1 MRQFQ
6 ERKNIRRKMY
16 SKPVLIGM
24 FVLCLI
30 LIKAVVNI
38 YLKYRLSIVEKEV
51 LEVKLLELKEREH
64 VLESDIKNL
73 ESEDGLES
81 EFRKKFNVA
90 KPQEQL
96 IVVLPDE
103 EKVEEVETE
112 SFFKRM
118 FRSVGSWF
126 GIGH

>member
-6 ERKNIRRKMY
+6 ERKNIRRKVY

-24 FVLCLI
+24 IVLCL
-30 LIKAVVNI
+30 LLTKAVVNI
-38 YLKYRLSIVEKEV
+38 YLKYRSSVEDRRV
-51 LEVKLLELKEREH
+51 LELKLTELKEREQ

-73 ESEDGLES
+73 ESEEGLEH

-103 EKVEEVETE
+103 EKSEDVAEV
-112 SFFKRM
+112 SFMKRTLR
-118 FRSVGSWF
+118 FIGGWF
-126 GIGH
+126 GISN